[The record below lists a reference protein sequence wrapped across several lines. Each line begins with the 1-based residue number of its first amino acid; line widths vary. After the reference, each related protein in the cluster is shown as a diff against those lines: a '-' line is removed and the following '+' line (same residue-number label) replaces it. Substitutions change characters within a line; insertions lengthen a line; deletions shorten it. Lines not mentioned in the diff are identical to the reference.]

1 MRAETSRLVQEI
13 FRLVDTDYSG
23 AIERV
28 EFEAVVPTLGISWH
42 ASQNALGLH
51 VSESMLTIWECC
63 D

>member
-1 MRAETSRLVQEI
+1 MQEI

-23 AIERV
+23 AIERA